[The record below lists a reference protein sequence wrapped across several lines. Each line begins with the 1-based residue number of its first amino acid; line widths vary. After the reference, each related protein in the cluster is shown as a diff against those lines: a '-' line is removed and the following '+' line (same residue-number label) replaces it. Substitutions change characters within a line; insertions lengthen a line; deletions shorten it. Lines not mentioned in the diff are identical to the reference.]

1 MEHSKKKHYNMK
13 QALEYSSEEITKNIS
28 YFSETEYVLSS
39 RRKQL
44 GKEILFNKKQ
54 KEFWEKF
61 DKTQLKLF

>member
-1 MEHSKKKHYNMK
+1 MAK
-13 QALEYSSEEITKNIS
+13 QLEYSQDEIIKNIS
-28 YFSETEYVLSS
+28 YFREAEEVLTL

-44 GKEILFNKKQ
+44 NKEILFNKKQ

>member
-1 MEHSKKKHYNMK
+1 MGSR
-13 QALEYSSEEITKNIS
+13 LEYSQDEIIKNIS
-28 YFSETEYVLSS
+28 YFRREEEVLTL

-44 GKEILFNKKQ
+44 NKEILFNKKQ

>member
-1 MEHSKKKHYNMK
+1 MK
-13 QALEYSSEEITKNIS
+13 QLEYSYEEIIKNIS
-28 YFSETEYVLSS
+28 YFRESEEALVL

-44 GKEILFNKKQ
+44 NKEILFNKKQ

>member
-1 MEHSKKKHYNMK
+1 MKK
-13 QALEYSSEEITKNIS
+13 QFEYSQEEIIKNIS
-28 YFSETEYVLSS
+28 YFREAEEVLAL

-44 GKEILFNKKQ
+44 NKEILFNKKQ

>member
-1 MEHSKKKHYNMK
+1 MK
-13 QALEYSSEEITKNIS
+13 QLEYSHEEIIKNIS
-28 YFSETEYVLSS
+28 YFRESEEALVL

-44 GKEILFNKKQ
+44 NKEILFNKKQ

>member
-1 MEHSKKKHYNMK
+1 MK